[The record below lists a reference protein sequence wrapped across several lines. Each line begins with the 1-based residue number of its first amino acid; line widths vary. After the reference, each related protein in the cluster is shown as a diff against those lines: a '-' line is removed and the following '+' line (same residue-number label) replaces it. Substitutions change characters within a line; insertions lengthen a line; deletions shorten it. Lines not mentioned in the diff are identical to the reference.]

1 VEQQQPGERRE
12 RRFARPAEEEGPRPG
27 SFAPD
32 VTAEASATGAAAP
45 STAIES
51 PPQTPSADGD
61 EKSTEGAEGEI
72 MTRLPRSR
80 PERRSTRRTGATG
93 QRRRTTTARSA
104 NSRKKAAATKKTTK
118 QQQPARGLREQITD
132 ATIQTATMP
141 FRATFALA
149 RRAGRLVGRLR

>member
-32 VTAEASATGAAAP
+32 VTADASATGAAAP

-93 QRRRTTTARSA
+93 QRRRTTTAS
-104 NSRKKAAATKKTTK
+104 SRKKAAATKKTTK
-118 QQQPARGLREQITD
+118 PQQPARGLREQITD

-149 RRAGRLVGRLR
+149 RSAGRLIGRLR

>member
-1 VEQQQPGERRE
+1 MEQEQPGERRE
-12 RRFARPAEEEGPRPG
+12 RRFARPAEEAPRPG

-32 VTAEASATGAAAP
+32 VTADVSATGAAAP

-51 PPQTPSADGD
+51 PPQTPSTDGD
-61 EKSTEGAEGEI
+61 ENATEAAEPEI

-104 NSRKKAAATKKTTK
+104 SSRKRTAATKKTTTPEK
-118 QQQPARGLREQITD
+118 SARGLREQITD